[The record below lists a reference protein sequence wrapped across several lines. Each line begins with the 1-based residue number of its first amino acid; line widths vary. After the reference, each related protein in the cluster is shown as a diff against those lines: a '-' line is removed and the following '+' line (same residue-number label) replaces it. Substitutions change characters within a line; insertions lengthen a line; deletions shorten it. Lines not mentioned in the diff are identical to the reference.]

1 MGKQIRKHTRNRK
14 EKAHRRGKEKERE
27 QVTGREDS
35 DKRQRKKG
43 YVYLLRT
50 QCPVLI
56 IYVLDLFLE
65 WEYLYTSSK
74 NDVF

>member
-14 EKAHRRGKEKERE
+14 ERGHRRGKEKERE

-35 DKRQRKKG
+35 DKRDGGRKAL
-43 YVYLLRT
+43 YLLRT

-56 IYVLDLFLE
+56 IYVLNLFLE